1 MNVCVCVC
9 VCQKHDIFHHRYTYG
24 VSEGHDIV
32 RSFAESCRSVGVSL
46 GIYYSVVSNEY
57 LNVEGGSVRDPS
69 TLKAGQV
76 CVFVFVFVF
85 VIVFVFVR
93 VCVCVNERERV
104 CVCVCVCVRV
114 CVC

>member
-1 MNVCVCVC
+1 
-9 VCQKHDIFHHRYTYG
+9 

-69 TLKAGQV
+69 TLKPGQ
-76 CVFVFVFVF
+76 
-85 VIVFVFVR
+85 
-93 VCVCVNERERV
+93 V
-104 CVCVCVCVRV
+104 CVCVCVYACMCV
-114 CVC
+114 CVCTRACVCVCVCARARVCE